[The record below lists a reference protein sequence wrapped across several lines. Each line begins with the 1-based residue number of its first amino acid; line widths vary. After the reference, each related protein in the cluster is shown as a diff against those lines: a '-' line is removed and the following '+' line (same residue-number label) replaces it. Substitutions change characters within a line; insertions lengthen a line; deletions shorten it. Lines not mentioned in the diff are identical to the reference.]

1 MDRILFPLVALFF
14 LVLIIGSC
22 TSNEEQTSK
31 SVDLKGSF
39 ALSEFIDTSLTD
51 SVLQDKLLGMLLG
64 SAIGDAMGAPT
75 EMWSRNT
82 IQIEHGF
89 VDGLDLVLREAS
101 PEGPWDFNLPAGG
114 TTDDTRW
121 KALAIQF
128 LEQTEQNR
136 PNYLPPTLDAR
147 RFSTFLVKRYLKGVE
162 ALKETNSFDPE
173 PFEVNARKMI
183 WLQEWALVAK
193 PFADNDLEGYANALA
208 HFYGGEMS
216 CAGMLYAPAIGAFY
230 PGKPDRAYQETYK
243 LSIFDLGYARDLTS
257 LIAAM
262 TAAALEKNAT
272 KKSVVEVVQRVDPE
286 AYFKSR
292 LIGRTAQRI
301 FKTAFYID
309 YEAKQVAALDP
320 NQRWDIPKAFPY
332 DSLYYAQTLKAYELL
347 EQQLQDIPFHAGEIF
362 LINMT
367 ALLFCDMDFE
377 KALQFVTNFGR
388 DNDTVGAITGAILGA
403 YLGAK
408 ELPKAL
414 VEQALKT
421 NKEELD
427 IDLEAL
433 AVQLYETIQNRK
445 G

>member
-1 MDRILFPLVALFF
+1 MDRILFPVV
-14 LVLIIGSC
+14 VLLLIASC
-22 TSNEEQTSK
+22 TSKEEYPSK
-31 SVDLKGSF
+31 SVRSTGSF
-39 ALSEFIDTSLTD
+39 SLHEFIDTSLTD
-51 SVLQDKLLGMLLG
+51 SVLQDKLMGMLIG

-82 IQIEHGF
+82 IKIEHGF

-121 KALAIQF
+121 KKLTVQF
-128 LEQTEQNR
+128 LEQTEQKR

-147 RFSTFLVKRYLKGVE
+147 EFSAFLVKQYLDGVKR
-162 ALKETNSFDPE
+162 LKETDSFDPE
-173 PFEVNARKMI
+173 PFEVNARKMT

-193 PFADNDLEGYANALA
+193 PFAENDLQGYADALA

-216 CAGMLYAPAIGAFY
+216 CAGMLYAPTIGAFY
-230 PGKPDRAYQETYK
+230 PGKPERAYQETFK

-257 LIAAM
+257 LVAAM
-262 TAAALEKNAT
+262 TAAALEADAT
-272 KKSVVEVVQRVDPE
+272 KESVTEVVQKVDPE

-309 YEAKQVAALDP
+309 YEAKQVAAVDA
-320 NQRWDIPKAFPY
+320 NQYLDIPKTFPY
-332 DSLYYAQTLKAYELL
+332 DSLYYARTLKAYELL
-347 EQQLQDIPFHAGEIF
+347 ERQLQDIPFHAGEIF

-408 ELPKAL
+408 KLPKDL
-414 VEQALKT
+414 VEQVLKT
-421 NKEELD
+421 NKEELG
-427 IDLEAL
+427 IDLELL
-433 AVQLYETIQNRK
+433 AVQLYELVQNRK